1 MKQVIQSYKTGKME
15 IIEVPIPACG
25 ENGVLVQTSYS
36 LISAG
41 TEKMLIDIA
50 KKSMIGK
57 AKARPDLVQQVL
69 NKIKKEGLL
78 STIQKVRTKLEV
90 PIPLGYSCAGR
101 VLMTG
106 SKIITL
112 QPDDRVACAGAG
124 FANHAEIN
132 FVPKN
137 LVVRIP
143 ESVTDEQAAFT
154 TLAAIALQGVRQCN
168 PTIGEKVV
176 VIGVGLIGLITVQ
189 LLKSN
194 GCDVLAVDIDPN
206 RLNLAEKLGA
216 DVIAESH
223 DIIEATDNFTSGFG
237 ADAVIITAA
246 SKSNQIVS
254 DAGSISRLKGRV
266 IMVGLTPINIP
277 RDIYYKKELD
287 FRLSMSYGPG
297 RYDPEYEIDGQDYP
311 LSYVRWT
318 EQRNME
324 TILKLIAQKR
334 LDVDSLITHRFDFD
348 HVLDAYKLINGEINE
363 PYLGVLLRFDT
374 TKQHE
379 HSIAVRTLSPTGEKE
394 IKIGLI
400 GAGNFAQSV
409 LLPRIVKEDCVLDTL
424 VESNPINLAVVS
436 KKYPIRKIASNV
448 DDIFIDDKINTV
460 FITTPHHL
468 HSEQVIQ
475 ALQAGK
481 HVFVEKPLAISEDSL
496 EQVKS
501 VYEKV
506 DRHLMVGFNRRFSNH
521 AQKIRE
527 QLCAIQTPVVMNYII
542 NAGLI
547 PAEHWIQ
554 NPNIGGGRI
563 IGEVCHFVD
572 FMQYISDSNISAV
585 FATAIRTENKK
596 FYHHDS
602 VQITLDF
609 QNGSI
614 GNIAYHALGDSS
626 LPKEYFEVSGGG
638 FTAKSYDFKR
648 TELTFNGK
656 SKRFSTHSQDKG
668 FTMEYRSFIRAVKG
682 EIPAP
687 IKFDSLYITTLTT
700 FRILESIQTGLKLN
714 I

>member
-1 MKQVIQSYKTGKME
+1 MKQIIQSYKTGKME
-15 IIEVPIPACG
+15 VIEVPIPACD
-25 ENGVLVQTSYS
+25 ENGILAQTSYS

-50 KKSMIGK
+50 KKSMLGK

-78 STIQKVRTKLEV
+78 TTFKKVKTKLEV

-106 SKIITL
+106 SKIKTL

-124 FANHAEIN
+124 FANHAEVNYI
-132 FVPKN
+132 PKN
-137 LVVRIP
+137 LAVKIP
-143 ESVTDEQAAFT
+143 DSVTDEQAAFT

-176 VIGVGLIGLITVQ
+176 VIGIGLIGLITVQ

-194 GCDVLAVDIDPN
+194 GCDVLAVDIDRA
-206 RLNLAEKLGA
+206 RLKMAEKLGA
-216 DVIAESH
+216 DAIAESPN
-223 DIIEATDNFTSGFG
+223 IIEATDNFTSGFG

-246 SKSNQIVS
+246 SKSPQIVS
-254 DAGSISRLKGRV
+254 DAGLISRLKGRV
-266 IMVGLTPINIP
+266 VMVGMTPINIP

-297 RYDPEYEIDGQDYP
+297 RYDPDYEIAGLDYP

-324 TILKLIAQKR
+324 TILNLIAQGR
-334 LDVDSLITHRFDFD
+334 LDVDSLITHRFNFD
-348 HVLDAYKLINGEINE
+348 QVLDAYKLINGEIDE
-363 PYLGVLLRFDT
+363 PYLGVLLKYDT

-379 HSIAVRTLSPTGEKE
+379 HSIAVRSSSPIGEKE
-394 IKIGLI
+394 ITIGLI

-424 VESNPINLAVVS
+424 VESNPINSAVVS
-436 KKYPIRKIASNV
+436 RRYPVRKIASNL
-448 DDIFIDDKINTV
+448 DDVLKDDEINTV

-468 HSEQVIQ
+468 HSAQVIQ

-481 HVFVEKPLAISEDSL
+481 HVFVEKPLTISEDSL

-501 VYEKV
+501 IYEKA

-527 QLCAIQTPVVMNYII
+527 RLCAIRTPVVMNYIV
-542 NAGLI
+542 NAGPI
-547 PAEHWIQ
+547 PPDHWIQ
-554 NPNIGGGRI
+554 NPEIGGGRI

-572 FMQYISDSNISAV
+572 FMQYISNNDISAI
-585 FATAIRTENKK
+585 FATAIRTENKNL
-596 FYHHDS
+596 YHYDS
-602 VQITLDF
+602 VQIILDF
-609 QNGSI
+609 RNGSI
-614 GNIAYHALGDSS
+614 GNITYHALGDSS

-638 FTAKSYDFKR
+638 FTAKLYDFKR
-648 TELTFNGK
+648 TEMTFNGK
-656 SKRFSTHSQDKG
+656 TKSFSTHSQDKG
-668 FTMEYRSFIRAVKG
+668 FTMEYRSFLRAVKG
-682 EIPAP
+682 EIPIP
-687 IKFDSLYITTLTT
+687 IKFDSLYRTTLTT